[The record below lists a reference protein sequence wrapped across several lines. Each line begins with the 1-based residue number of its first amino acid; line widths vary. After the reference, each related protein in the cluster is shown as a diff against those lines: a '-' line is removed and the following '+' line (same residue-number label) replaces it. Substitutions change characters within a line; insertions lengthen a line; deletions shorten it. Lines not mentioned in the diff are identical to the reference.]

1 MTLLIKKYR
10 NTEELYYFIK
20 EQITDSN
27 IYYILLDEVQLV
39 SEFEDVLNG
48 LLYIN
53 NVDTYVTGSNAKFLS
68 KDIITEF
75 RGRGNQIHV
84 LPLSFAEYLSVYQG
98 DKYSAFNE
106 YLTYDGLPF
115 VTSLTTHE
123 QKNNYL
129 TNLMEQIY
137 IKDIINRYKIHS
149 TDEFIYQFQQIQYQD
164 LLNILKRHLLFIK
177 HKDIILKENLT

>member
-1 MTLLIKKYR
+1 M
-10 NTEELYYFIK
+10 
-20 EQITDSN
+20 
-27 IYYILLDEVQLV
+27 
-39 SEFEDVLNG
+39 
-48 LLYIN
+48 
-53 NVDTYVTGSNAKFLS
+53 S

-75 RGRGNQIHV
+75 SSRGDQIHV

-149 TDEFIYQFQQIQYQD
+149 TDEFIYQFQKIQYQH
-164 LLNILKRHLLFIK
+164 LLNTLNMHLFFLS
-177 HKDIILKENLT
+177 HKDMILKENLT